1 MKRPCTHPVIYNGV
15 CAICKQPVSANKPPV
30 VADAQKP
37 ADEPGQAAQAQETP
51 KKATRKRTKK
61 PAQD

>member
-30 VADAQKP
+30 VTDEQKP
-37 ADEPGQAAQAQETP
+37 APVAETPVEAQETP
-51 KKATRKRTKK
+51 KKTTRKRTKK
-61 PAQD
+61 SAQE